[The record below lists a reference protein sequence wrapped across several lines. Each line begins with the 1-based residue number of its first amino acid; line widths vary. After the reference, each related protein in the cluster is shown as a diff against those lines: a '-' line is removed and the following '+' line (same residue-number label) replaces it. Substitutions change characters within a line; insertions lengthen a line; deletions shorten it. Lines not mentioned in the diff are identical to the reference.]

1 MILNIKYEKRVVC
14 FIDILGFSNIIKKTT
29 RVTDGINFDLQN
41 IVNALDFVHNHF
53 SELSLDY
60 EGLIQLSQFSDSI
73 VISFSVKNR
82 SEMIVLFKNIKYVQ
96 VQLLSEYGIL
106 MRGGIVIGNVIHN
119 DSLLLG
125 PAMIDAY
132 MLESKCAM
140 SPRIVIDPKVIYQY
154 RKAVKEHT
162 KDGRADNE
170 PTFNKDLDDTYYIDY
185 FNFNDIEFYL
195 NGNPKKY
202 YSDICKIVRDNVN
215 STDISL
221 RVKYLWIR
229 NKLKKCSFYKT
240 GTEYKEIYKRI
251 ITDRNKE

>member
-1 MILNIKYEKRVVC
+1 MFFNAKYERRIVC

-29 RVTDGINFDLQN
+29 KSTIGVNFDLQN
-41 IVNALDFVHNHF
+41 IVNALDFVHAHF

-73 VISFSVKNR
+73 VISFPVKNR
-82 SEMIVLFKNIKYVQ
+82 AEMIVLFKNIKYVQ
-96 VQLLSEYGIL
+96 VQLLSEYCIL

-119 DSLLLG
+119 NSLLLG

-154 RKAVKEHT
+154 RKAVKEYA
-162 KDGRADNE
+162 KNGLSDKE
-170 PTFNKDLDDTYYIDY
+170 PTFSKDLDDTYYIDY
-185 FNFNDIEFYL
+185 FNFDDIEFYL
-195 NGNPKKY
+195 NGNPQEY
-202 YSDICKIVRDNVN
+202 YSDICKIVRDNIN
-215 STDISL
+215 STDISI

-229 NKLKKCSFYKT
+229 NKLKKCSFYKN
-240 GTEYKEIYKRI
+240 GEEYKQIYKRI
-251 ITDRNKE
+251 ITDRYIE